1 MQFTSI
7 DIIILKK
14 TLRLTQRPDN
24 KEMEKAMIDFTEGE
38 KRFLS
43 TLNLSQK
50 CEQEVKKVWLER
62 EYKQQR
68 EYTNLL
74 LFLIP
79 FFVLV
84 LMATSTYEYLMPLK
98 LFMGGIAWTV
108 YFAIPVFFIL
118 KICYKILGS
127 EDRSVLLG
135 HSAMYMWRKPK
146 VIKRVYN
153 IAATILLMFILAKTG
168 LEVTAVCL
176 GVTFIVVL
184 ISTLKIR
191 TKVQKVL
198 DEIENS

>member
-1 MQFTSI
+1 MRDFSEREQS
-7 DIIILKK
+7 LLA
-14 TLRLTQRPDN
+14 TLH
-24 KEMEKAMIDFTEGE
+24 
-38 KRFLS
+38 
-43 TLNLSQK
+43 LSQK
-50 CEQEVKKVWLER
+50 GEQEVKKVWLEG

-68 EYTNLL
+68 EYANLL

-84 LMATSTYEYLMPLK
+84 LLASANYEYLKTMKFFL
-98 LFMGGIAWTV
+98 GGIAWTL

-127 EDRSVLLG
+127 EDRAVLLS

-146 VIKRVYN
+146 TIKRAYN
-153 IAATILLMFILAKTG
+153 IAATILLMTILAKTG

-184 ISTLKIR
+184 VSTLKIR
-191 TKVQKVL
+191 AKVQKVL
-198 DEIENS
+198 DEIERS

>member
-1 MQFTSI
+1 M
-7 DIIILKK
+7 
-14 TLRLTQRPDN
+14 R
-24 KEMEKAMIDFTEGE
+24 DFSEGE
-38 KRFLS
+38 KNLLG
-43 TLNLSQK
+43 TLNLTQK

-68 EYTNLL
+68 EYANML

-79 FFVLV
+79 FFMLV
-84 LMATSTYEYLMPLK
+84 LIATSTYEYLKPLK

-146 VIKRVYN
+146 VIKRTYN
-153 IAATILLMFILAKTG
+153 IVATILLMFILAKTG

-176 GVTFIVVL
+176 AVTFIVVL
-184 ISTLKIR
+184 VSTFKIR
-191 TKVQKVL
+191 SKVQKVL
-198 DEIENS
+198 DEIESP

>member
-1 MQFTSI
+1 ME
-7 DIIILKK
+7 
-14 TLRLTQRPDN
+14 N
-24 KEMEKAMIDFTEGE
+24 KMRDFSEGE
-38 KRFLS
+38 KNLLG

-68 EYTNLL
+68 EYANLL
-74 LFLIP
+74 LFMIP
-79 FFVLV
+79 FFVVV
-84 LMATSTYEYLMPLK
+84 LMATSTYEYLETMK

-153 IAATILLMFILAKTG
+153 IAATILLMYILATHG

-184 ISTLKIR
+184 VSTLKIR
-191 TKVQKVL
+191 TKVQKAL
-198 DEIENS
+198 DEIERS

>member
-1 MQFTSI
+1 MRDFSEREKS
-7 DIIILKK
+7 LLA
-14 TLRLTQRPDN
+14 TLH
-24 KEMEKAMIDFTEGE
+24 
-38 KRFLS
+38 
-43 TLNLSQK
+43 LSQK
-50 CEQEVKKVWLER
+50 CEQEVKNVWLEG

-68 EYTNLL
+68 EYANLL

-84 LMATSTYEYLMPLK
+84 LLASANYEYLKTMKFFL
-98 LFMGGIAWTV
+98 GGIAWTL

-153 IAATILLMFILAKTG
+153 IVATILLMFILEKTG

-176 GVTFIVVL
+176 AVTFIVVL
-184 ISTLKIR
+184 VSTFKIR
-191 TKVQKVL
+191 SKVQKVL
-198 DEIENS
+198 DEIESS